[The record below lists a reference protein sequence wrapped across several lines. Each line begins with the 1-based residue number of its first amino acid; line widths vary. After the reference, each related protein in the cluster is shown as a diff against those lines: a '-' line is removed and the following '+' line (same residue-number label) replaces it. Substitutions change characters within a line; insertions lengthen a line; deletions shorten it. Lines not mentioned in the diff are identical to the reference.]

1 MAVPAPEPVDVV
13 VVGAGLSGL
22 VAAQR
27 LLSQGLRVRVLE
39 ARDRVGGRLVTAT
52 TPSGATV
59 DLGGQWGGAS
69 HHRLAALVEELDL
82 ATYPSYYE
90 GLGLFHWHG
99 KACSAPI
106 ASDLRQSFLFFEPQ
120 ALPLERAAIDAARRL
135 KQEFDGLVAQVP
147 PLAPWTLEGA
157 ERLDSQTIASWMGA
171 RSDDPIAQ
179 LPLRWLALV
188 GGSGGFE
195 PAESSILHLAWTQ
208 AVAPQDENPESWL
221 VHGGMGQVPQRLAQ
235 HLGESVV
242 QMRNPVVAIT
252 QDASAV
258 RVHGADG
265 RSHQAAVAIV
275 AIPPP
280 LRSGIRFEPDLLPMQ
295 RALLQRS
302 PMGCMVKWLAVY
314 AKPFWRERGQNG
326 LALGDL
332 PWLDLVADSSPPSG
346 SPAILAGFVAGPR
359 AIRLGQLAQAQRRA
373 AVLADLEACWGPEA
387 ARPLD
392 LIEQDWTQE
401 TWSTGAFT
409 TYQSPGAWTGF
420 GPAWRQCHGRVL
432 WAGTEMATRWPGYGE
447 GAILAGEEAAQQALA
462 LVGGSSHGA

>member
-1 MAVPAPEPVDVV
+1 MTVPSLEPVDVV

-22 VAAQR
+22 VAAHR
-27 LLSQGLRVRVLE
+27 LRGHGLRVRVLE
-39 ARDRVGGRLVTAT
+39 ARERVGGRLVTAT

-69 HHRLAALVEELDL
+69 HHGLAALVQQLGL
-82 ATYPSYYE
+82 ATFPSHYD

-106 ASDLRQSFLFFEPQ
+106 ASDLRQSFLFFEPD
-120 ALPLERAAIDAARRL
+120 ALPLNPVAIAAARRI
-135 KQEFDGLVAQVP
+135 KAEFDGLVAQVP
-147 PLAPWTLEGA
+147 PLSPWTMAAA
-157 ERLDSQTIASWMGA
+157 ERLDRQTIASWMEA
-171 RSDDPIAQ
+171 RSDHPIAQ

-208 AVAPQDENPESWL
+208 AVAPQEENPESWL

-235 HLGESVV
+235 QLGESVV
-242 QMRNPVVAIT
+242 QLGNPVVAIN
-252 QDASAV
+252 QDANAV

-265 RSHQAAVAIV
+265 CGHQAAVAIV

-280 LRSGIRFEPDLLPMQ
+280 LRSGIRFEPDLPPEQ

-302 PMGCMVKWLAVY
+302 PMGCMAKWLAVY
-314 AKPFWRERGQNG
+314 ARPFWREQGQNG

-332 PWLDLVADSSPPSG
+332 PWLDLVADSSPPCG
-346 SPAILAGFVAGPR
+346 TPAILAGFVAGPR
-359 AIRLGQLAQAQRRA
+359 AIRLGQLAPAQRRA

-392 LIEQDWTQE
+392 LIEQDWTQDS
-401 TWSTGAFT
+401 WSTGAFT
-409 TYQSPGAWTGF
+409 TYLSPGAWTGF
-420 GPAWRQCHGRVL
+420 GPAWRQGHGRVL

-447 GAILAGEEAAQQALA
+447 GAILAGEEAADQALA
-462 LVGGSSHGA
+462 LVG

>member
-1 MAVPAPEPVDVV
+1 MTVPSLEPVDVV

-22 VAAQR
+22 VAAHR
-27 LLSQGLRVRVLE
+27 LRGHGLRVRVLE
-39 ARDRVGGRLVTAT
+39 ARERVGGRLVTAT

-69 HHRLAALVEELDL
+69 HHGLAALVQQLGL
-82 ATYPSYYE
+82 ATFPSHYD

-106 ASDLRQSFLFFEPQ
+106 ASDLRQSFLFFEPD
-120 ALPLERAAIDAARRL
+120 ALPLNPVAIAAARRI
-135 KQEFDGLVAQVP
+135 KAEFDGLVAQVP
-147 PLAPWTLEGA
+147 PLSPWTMAAA
-157 ERLDSQTIASWMGA
+157 ERLDRQTIASWMEA
-171 RSDDPIAQ
+171 RSDHPIAQ

-208 AVAPQDENPESWL
+208 AVAPQEENPESWL

-235 HLGESVV
+235 QLGESVV
-242 QMRNPVVAIT
+242 QLGNPVVAIN
-252 QDASAV
+252 QDANAV

-265 RSHQAAVAIV
+265 CGHQAAVAIV

-280 LRSGIRFEPDLLPMQ
+280 LRSGIRFEPDLPPEQ

-302 PMGCMVKWLAVY
+302 PMGCMAKWLAVY
-314 AKPFWRERGQNG
+314 ARPVWREQGQNG

-332 PWLDLVADSSPPSG
+332 PWLDLVADSSPPCG
-346 SPAILAGFVAGPR
+346 TPAILAGFVAGPR
-359 AIRLGQLAQAQRRA
+359 AIRLGQLAPAQRRA

-392 LIEQDWTQE
+392 LIEQDWTQDS
-401 TWSTGAFT
+401 WSTGAFT
-409 TYQSPGAWTGF
+409 TYLSPGAWTGF
-420 GPAWRQCHGRVL
+420 GPAWRQGHGRVL

-447 GAILAGEEAAQQALA
+447 GAILAGEEAADQALA
-462 LVGGSSHGA
+462 LVG

>member
-1 MAVPAPEPVDVV
+1 MVVPSPEPIDVV

-27 LLSQGLRVRVLE
+27 LQDQGLRVRVLE
-39 ARDRVGGRLVTAT
+39 ARDRVGGRLVAAT

-69 HHRLAALVEELDL
+69 HHRLAALVQELGL
-82 ATYPSYYE
+82 ATFPSHYD
-90 GLGLFHWHG
+90 GLGLFHWQG

-106 ASDLRQSFLFFEPQ
+106 ASDLRQSFLFFEPD
-120 ALPLERAAIDAARRL
+120 ALPLDRVAIDAARRL

-147 PLAPWTLEGA
+147 PLAPWTMEGA
-157 ERLDSQTIASWMGA
+157 ERLDRQTIASWMEA

-188 GGSGGFE
+188 GGSGGFG

-221 VHGGMGQVPQRLAQ
+221 IHGGMGQVPQRLAQ

-242 QMRNPVVAIT
+242 QVRNPVVAIS
-252 QDASAV
+252 QDTSAV
-258 RVHGADG
+258 WVHGADG

-280 LRSGIRFEPDLLPMQ
+280 LRSGIRFEPDLPPQQ

-314 AKPFWRERGQNG
+314 ARPFWRERGQNG

-332 PWLDLVADSSPPSG
+332 PWLDLVADSSPPCG

-359 AIRLGQLAQAQRRA
+359 AIRLGQLAPAQRRA
-373 AVLADLEACWGPEA
+373 AVLADLKACWGPEA
-387 ARPLD
+387 AHPLD

-409 TYQSPGAWTGF
+409 TYLSPGAWTGF
-420 GPAWRQCHGRVL
+420 GPAWRQGHGRL
-432 WAGTEMATRWPGYGE
+432 IWAGTEMATRWPGYGE
-447 GAILAGEEAAQQALA
+447 GAILAGEEAADQALA
-462 LVGGSSHGA
+462 LVG